1 MKVECVNPEGYKD
14 KYCEELRQRGTH
26 WFGDGRGVD
35 IHSCHDQEMPCLVW
49 LDGRIRDD
57 KEGGKLVRVPVSK
70 AVDSASV
77 QMESK

>member
-1 MKVECVNPEGYKD
+1 MQAGCLWNGVMKVECVNPEGYKD

-35 IHSCHDQEMPCLVW
+35 IHSYHDQEMPCLVW

-57 KEGGKLVRVPVSK
+57 KEGGKAGSGTRF
-70 AVDSASV
+70 
-77 QMESK
+77 